1 MTIQITTK
9 EPASQVTDIIGLKD
23 DIAYVLEQYDFT
35 VEMIDVQE
43 VER

>member
-23 DIAYVLEQYDFT
+23 DIAYVLEQYDLT
-35 VEMIDVQE
+35 VGRIDIQE
-43 VER
+43 VEK